1 MPTSACVCASIA
13 ASMPTRPSGGRTCRP
28 AASLED
34 YPGVLPRLQQ
44 VWPRPL
50 DAMAELEALL
60 FRRSRGELFELP
72 AYREVLFLYALARDL
87 LDRDGDR
94 SEPCRPAAAAGRW
107 RRIQQHGAF
116 AAGWHGARRRRRT
129 ARPERPADRA
139 RGPGPDAGGTRDQ
152 HLRSAG
158 HGTPRVAPVGDRCRG
173 GQVPRGGYRRCSRCS
188 AVSSVSS
195 RLAKHSRA
203 RPCSKPPS

>member
-1 MPTSACVCASIA
+1 MPTSACACASIA
-13 ASMPTRPSGGRTCRP
+13 ASMLTRPSGGRTCRP
-28 AASLED
+28 AVSLED

-60 FRRSRGELFELP
+60 FRKSRGELFELP

-87 LDRDGDR
+87 LDREGVDPQQR
-94 SEPCRPAAAAGRW
+94 RPAPAAGRW

-116 AAGWHGARRRRRT
+116 AAGWHGAPMAASGRRDPDDRPT
-129 ARPERPADRA
+129 APVDLDLTQAAPTTSIFDPQDMSCSRA
-139 RGPGPDAGGTRDQ
+139 
-152 HLRSAG
+152 
-158 HGTPRVAPVGDRCRG
+158 APVGGHGGRG
-173 GQVPRGGYRRCSRCS
+173 PRGDQRRCRRCS
-188 AVSSVSS
+188 AASSVSS